1 MFFSNNLSDID
12 HCFFSKLGGNS
23 KKIYSSLNCGMGS
36 SDNKTHVKKNLSY
49 ISKYY
54 ELSSKNLITMYQ
66 THSTK
71 CKVIKNNTM
80 QPIKADSL
88 VTNQANLILCVLSAD
103 CAPILFYDPKKR
115 VIGACHA
122 GWKGALNGVIENTL
136 KSMKDCGSK
145 LQSIRCAIGPCI
157 DFASYEVRKDFYQ
170 AFLQKSLRNK
180 QFFERFDNDKYL
192 FSLSDFITSS
202 LLRSGI
208 NNVENINIDTV
219 SNESLCFSYRRSF
232 IKKENDYGRM
242 ISTIVIKE

>member
-1 MFFSNNLSDID
+1 MFFSSNLSDID

-49 ISKYY
+49 ISRYY

-157 DFASYEVRKDFYQ
+157 DFTSY
-170 AFLQKSLRNK
+170 LSL
-180 QFFERFDNDKYL
+180 
-192 FSLSDFITSS
+192 IH
-202 LLRSGI
+202 I
-208 NNVENINIDTV
+208 
-219 SNESLCFSYRRSF
+219 
-232 IKKENDYGRM
+232 
-242 ISTIVIKE
+242 

>member
-1 MFFSNNLSDID
+1 
-12 HCFFSKLGGNS
+12 
-23 KKIYSSLNCGMGS
+23 
-36 SDNKTHVKKNLSY
+36 
-49 ISKYY
+49 
-54 ELSSKNLITMYQ
+54 MYQ

-157 DFASYEVRKDFYQ
+157 DFSSYEVRKDFYQ

-180 QFFERFDNDKYL
+180 QFFERVDKDKYL